1 MLNQTFLDVMNHEGA
16 VSIISSSSEA
26 PGYHVVNT
34 WNSYVRI
41 EEDKLF
47 IPAAGMHSVQKDVE
61 KNNQVTLTMGS
72 KEVIGTV
79 GPGAGFH
86 VHGTA
91 EFIEDGAIYNQM
103 KMEMPFLTR
112 ILQINVLSIE
122 QKI

>member
-1 MLNQTFLDVMNHEGA
+1 ML
-16 VSIISSSSEA
+16 
-26 PGYHVVNT
+26 
-34 WNSYVRI
+34 
-41 EEDKLF
+41 
-47 IPAAGMHSVQKDVE
+47 
-61 KNNQVTLTMGS
+61 LTH
-72 KEVIGTV
+72 GTV